1 MQIEWT
7 EDDLAYIHRLVA
19 NKVLSR
25 REAEVGMALL
35 KLAHLALGHKGLV
48 NLSDLETKMVSES
61 ILGSVPT
68 YVEYFDE
75 GRVFPIVLSVRGRIV
90 RVAIDPKNHSWPPT
104 EQLDES
110 QE

>member
-7 EDDLAYIHRLVA
+7 EDDLAYIHRLVT

-35 KLAHLALGHKGLV
+35 KVAHLALGHKGLT

-61 ILGSVPT
+61 VLSNIPS

-90 RVAIDPKNHSWPPT
+90 RIAIDPKNHTWPST
-104 EQLDES
+104 E
-110 QE
+110 